1 MMQAIRTAQKGGH
14 AGSPS
19 VTGGIAHSGIATSGI
34 GISNSGISGSA
45 GAAAP
50 TRLVARHN
58 RDVFSV
64 QRLEMHA
71 ARKQVFVDQLRWD
84 LAITDNAY
92 EIDEYDRDD
101 SLYLIVLD
109 AAGAVHLGS
118 VRLLPTD
125 GPHLLGDKFARLCA
139 AGVPRGPNIFEI
151 TRLVTRPGLSRSEAT
166 RVRRLLSLAII
177 EFALAH
183 RVKHFTMMTHM
194 AYLASVIAVGWD
206 CEPLGMPEEMDGVA
220 VAALRIDVDAA
231 TLARL
236 QSQWNM
242 VGPALAFDL
251 TQSAVTD

>member
-1 MMQAIRTAQKGGH
+1 MQAVQTARKGGH
-14 AGSPS
+14 AGRSF
-19 VTGGIAHSGIATSGI
+19 VI
-34 GISNSGISGSA
+34 GSA
-45 GAAAP
+45 APAAVTQASTP
-50 TRLVARHN
+50 ARLVTRHN
-58 RDVFSV
+58 RDIFRI

-71 ARKQVFVDQLRWD
+71 ARKQVFIDQLRWD
-84 LAITDNAY
+84 LPVSDGAY

-101 SLYLIVLD
+101 TIYLIVVD
-109 AAGAVHLGS
+109 AGGAGHLGS

-139 AGVPRGPNIFEI
+139 DGVPRGPDIFEI
-151 TRLVTRPGLSRSEAT
+151 TRLVTRPGLSRAEAT
-166 RVRRLLSLAII
+166 RVRQLLSLAII

-183 RVKHFTMMTHM
+183 KVRHFTMMTHM

-236 QSQWNM
+236 QGQWNL
-242 VGPALAFDL
+242 VGPALAFDY
-251 TQSAVTD
+251 TESAVTE

>member
-1 MMQAIRTAQKGGH
+1 MQAVQTAQKGGH
-14 AGSPS
+14 GGSPF
-19 VTGGIAHSGIATSGI
+19 VTAT
-34 GISNSGISGSA
+34 
-45 GAAAP
+45 GAPVAP
-50 TRLVARHN
+50 ARLVGRHN
-58 RDVFSV
+58 RDVFRA

-84 LAITDNAY
+84 LQVSEGAY

-101 SLYLIVLD
+101 SIYLIVLD
-109 AAGAVHLGS
+109 ASGAGHLGS

-139 AGVPRGPNIFEI
+139 DGVPRGPDIFEI
-151 TRLVTRPGLSRSEAT
+151 TRLVTRPGLSRAEAT
-166 RVRRLLSLAII
+166 RVRQLLSLAII

-183 RVKHFTMMTHM
+183 KVRHFTMMTHM

-206 CEPLGMPEEMDGVA
+206 CEPLGMPEDMDGVA

-236 QSQWNM
+236 QGQWNL

-251 TQSAVTD
+251 TQSAVTE